1 MKDNFSQQSKL
12 YANFRPRYP
21 NSLYDF
27 LYAHISCFDY
37 ALDVATGNGQV
48 AIELSKKFKIVYATD
63 ISEKQ
68 LNEAPRFE
76 NIFYK
81 VESAEEASF
90 PENYFDLITVAQAIH
105 WFNFD
110 KFYTTV
116 KRILKPSGI
125 IAVIGYGLLSINN
138 EIDQWLHYFYK
149 NIIGSYWDK
158 ERRYIDELYATIPF
172 PFKEIQTPQLK
183 MVYQWTRDQ
192 FVGYLNTWSSVQHF
206 IKANKEHPLTDE
218 LLQGLKILWAE
229 DEVHNISF
237 PLLLR
242 IGHQ

>member
-1 MKDNFSQQSKL
+1 VLDALLNAL
-12 YANFRPRYP
+12 PGA
-21 NSLYDF
+21 
-27 LYAHISCFDY
+27 CFAVLMGWNWQA
-37 ALDVATGNGQV
+37 ALVLAGITWV
-48 AIELSKKFKIVYATD
+48 VYATD

-68 LNEAPRFE
+68 IANAVRRN
-76 NIFYK
+76 NIIYK
-81 VESAEEASF
+81 IESAENTSF
-90 PENYFDLITVAQAIH
+90 ANNMFDLITVAQAIH

-110 KFYTTV
+110 KFYSEV
-116 KRILKPSGI
+116 KRTAKPGGVL
-125 IAVIGYGLLSINN
+125 AVIGYGLLQT
-138 EIDQWLHYFYK
+138 IDKLNDAILHFYRD
-149 NIIGSYWDK
+149 IVGSYWDK
-158 ERRYIDELYATIPF
+158 ERRYIDVLYATIPF

-183 MVYQWTRDQ
+183 MEYQWTRDQ